1 MCVICTLTQVHIDR
15 VFKRW
20 YDTLIPLSGGLL
32 VALSDSRRK
41 ANDKYIK
48 ANYSR
53 VALSMPKAEAEAL
66 EEYCKRHNISKAG
79 FIRDLIKAAIKA
91 EREGAASETVPEGF
105 C

>member
-1 MCVICTLTQVHIDR
+1 M
-15 VFKRW
+15 
-20 YDTLIPLSGGLL
+20 
-32 VALSDSRRK
+32 ALSDSRRK

-79 FIRDLIKAAIKA
+79 FIRDLIKAAISA
-91 EREGAASETVPEGF
+91 EREGVTPTTGVLCQPESGGVTSPSTREE
-105 C
+105 

>member
-1 MCVICTLTQVHIDR
+1 M
-15 VFKRW
+15 
-20 YDTLIPLSGGLL
+20 
-32 VALSDSRRK
+32 ALSDSRRK

-79 FIRDLIKAAIKA
+79 FIRDLIKAAISA
-91 EREGAASETVPEGF
+91 ERESDTHTHGVLCKSSAGGVTNLNSCEE
-105 C
+105 